1 MTFGWKSTLLHFE
14 TILDRVSDGFVAF
27 DAQMNYTYVNKR
39 GGDMLGREPA
49 DLIGKNYW
57 VEYPEARGTPFA
69 NAYLRALE
77 TQTPIEIEDYY
88 APFDRWFE
96 NRIFP
101 SQDGLSIFFHDITG
115 RKKTELAL
123 EEAEARYRAIV
134 ENAPV
139 GIFQSSPQGQYLSV
153 NPEMARIYGYDSP
166 QDMLARVQDIAS
178 QIYVDA
184 QRRREFQRL
193 FSEQGSVKEFINENY
208 RKDGSRLWTS
218 SSVRAVRNEQG
229 EILYYEGFV
238 VDITERKQAERELR
252 NSREKFSIIFEKA
265 PFAATLSKLPEG
277 IILEANAAFENLFG
291 FTRQEVTGKTSVEAG
306 INPDADKR
314 ARLIAALQA
323 SGSARD
329 IELDL
334 RTRTGEALIVNLN
347 IDVVRIGEET
357 YALQTAEDITERKR
371 AEEELQRSEQVL
383 RLFVEHT
390 PAAVAMFDRKMTY
403 IVASHR
409 YLVDYDLGEQDVT
422 GRSHYEIFPEIPERW
437 KEIHRRC
444 LAGAI
449 EKAAEDPFPR
459 ASGKLDWVRWEIRP
473 WYERAGE
480 IGGIILFSEII
491 TERKQTEE
499 EIRKLNA
506 ELERRVLER
515 TAQLSAANRELE
527 SFSFSVSHDLR
538 APLRAISGFAE
549 IIARRH
555 RASLPPEG
563 QHYFDNIIQASKHM
577 GHLIDDLLTYSRLG
591 RSGVRRETV
600 SLHSLLAQMARA
612 MRDQFDELHGVLD
625 VTADLPQVRGDR
637 TLLLQIFTNLLE
649 NALKYHKPG
658 TSPHVVVD
666 WYTQDE
672 HVIVCVRDNGIG
684 IPGAYHDKIFD
695 IFQRLHTED
704 EYPGTGIGLATV
716 KKAVELLGGAAWVES
731 QVDEGSTFFVRLPR
745 E

>member
-39 GGDMLGREPA
+39 GGDILGREPA

-238 VDITERKQAERELR
+238 VDVTERKQAERELR

-409 YLVDYDLGEQDVT
+409 YLVDYDLGAQDVT

-649 NALKYHKPG
+649 NALK
-658 TSPHVVVD
+658 
-666 WYTQDE
+666 
-672 HVIVCVRDNGIG
+672 I
-684 IPGAYHDKIFD
+684 
-695 IFQRLHTED
+695 
-704 EYPGTGIGLATV
+704 
-716 KKAVELLGGAAWVES
+716 S
-731 QVDEGSTFFVRLPR
+731 QTRYVPSCRR
-745 E
+745 